1 MRRDLKLAGNHILF
15 FFAMLAFSSVA
26 FAQEGIPGQPER
38 EAPIES
44 NETPEVDKIVVSEE
58 SGKPQSVRETP
69 VITPASGSANKPGKP
84 AAKNDANAAKENADP
99 LNFNFLYYVIQKFK
113 SSDILD

>member
-1 MRRDLKLAGNHILF
+1 M
-15 FFAMLAFSSVA
+15 A

-38 EAPIES
+38 EVPIEA
-44 NETPEVDKIVVSEE
+44 NEHPEVYKVVVSEE
-58 SGKPQSVRETP
+58 SGRPQSVRETP
-69 VITPASGSANKPGKP
+69 VIIPASGSANKPGKP

>member
-1 MRRDLKLAGNHILF
+1 MKLAGNHIF
-15 FFAMLAFSSVA
+15 FLIALLTLSSA
-26 FAQEGIPGQPER
+26 TFAQEGIPGQPER

-44 NETPEVDKIVVSEE
+44 NEHPEVDKAVVTEE
-58 SGKPQSVRETP
+58 SGRPQAVRETP
-69 VITPASGSANKPGKP
+69 VIIPASGNANKPGKP
-84 AAKNDANAAKENADP
+84 AAKNEANPAKENGDQ

>member
-1 MRRDLKLAGNHILF
+1 LKVHSNHILF
-15 FFAMLAFSSVA
+15 LFTLLMFSSAA

-38 EAPIES
+38 EAPPIES
-44 NETPEVDKIVVSEE
+44 TENQEVEKVNFSDE
-58 SGKPQSVRETP
+58 SARPLPAREAQVIAPSSNSNMGKVP
-69 VITPASGSANKPGKP
+69 KP
-84 AAKNDANAAKENADP
+84 AAKNDSQNTKENADP